1 MARKADSSTVLGE
14 RITSKGTATVDR
26 AITKVTGNDDQ
37 VKALMEELNEKTSV
51 MGQAVYAASQAQ
63 AQGPASPSE
72 QETSSDDDVVDAEI
86 VDDK

>member
-1 MARKADSSTVLGE
+1 
-14 RITSKGTATVDR
+14 
-26 AITKVTGNDDQ
+26 
-37 VKALMEELNEKTSV
+37 MEELNEKTSV